1 QGATNSMRSK
11 EEAHDYRY
19 FPDPDLVKVV
29 VDEDWIAKI
38 RESLP
43 ELPVEKRERFI
54 REYQIPAYDAGVLT
68 ADKALALYYEDVVR
82 LCGKPKQASNWVM
95 GDVLRFLNEG
105 KRDIRQCPISARS
118 LADMINL
125 IEEGTIS
132 GKMAKDI
139 VEDMYHTGKPPQDI
153 IREKGLVQITDEGEL
168 TETIKAIIDA
178 HPVQLADYRG
188 GREKLFGFFVGQV
201 MKATQG
207 KANPQLVNNLLKKM
221 LAP

>member
-1 QGATNSMRSK
+1 MRSK

-29 VDEDWIAKI
+29 VDEDWITQI

-43 ELPVEKRERFI
+43 ELPVAKRERFI

-105 KRDIRQCPISARS
+105 KRDIRQCPISA
-118 LADMINL
+118 
-125 IEEGTIS
+125 
-132 GKMAKDI
+132 
-139 VEDMYHTGKPPQDI
+139 
-153 IREKGLVQITDEGEL
+153 
-168 TETIKAIIDA
+168 
-178 HPVQLADYRG
+178 PVACRYD
-188 GREKLFGFFVGQV
+188 
-201 MKATQG
+201 
-207 KANPQLVNNLLKKM
+207 
-221 LAP
+221 